1 MVYGTYN
8 CNNNSNIWFMNIMV
22 YNHMVY
28 NSNNYGLWYL

>member
-1 MVYGTYN
+1 MVY
-8 CNNNSNIWFMNIMV
+8 NSNILVYNWNIMV